1 MGRGVGGV
9 PQSTRPPP
17 PRARGRPS
25 TRTAPCL
32 RGRAG
37 PLGPHGSC
45 PRGRP
50 PAPSSRRGT
59 SPPPPLWPYSGT
71 RSCAEP
77 HFRQE
82 SGLFRV
88 PMPRHVS
95 RESPVSLSASWL
107 QRNTRSILRAN
118 HGSSAR
124 SPSRDGCHPKK
135 SQILTRR
142 PILLARAQPV
152 TARLARAVTGPSRGR
167 TESAQRPSHRHRKAS
182 PRLLGSRGPSRGRT
196 ETLEPPSAGQSR
208 GWICPTVI
216 IERGFFSPQT

>member
-1 MGRGVGGV
+1 MGRGGGGV

-32 RGRAG
+32 RGR
-37 PLGPHGSC
+37 
-45 PRGRP
+45 P
-50 PAPSSRRGT
+50 PVSLSRRST
-59 SPPPPLWPYSGT
+59 SPPPPLRPYFGT

-88 PMPRHVS
+88 PMPRHAS

-152 TARLARAVTGPSRGR
+152 TARLARAVSRPYRDSRAAISGAIARLDLPDGHRRTGLLPTPNMKKCWKMAG
-167 TESAQRPSHRHRKAS
+167 TRPIRA
-182 PRLLGSRGPSRGRT
+182 
-196 ETLEPPSAGQSR
+196 
-208 GWICPTVI
+208 
-216 IERGFFSPQT
+216 

>member
-17 PRARGRPS
+17 PRAPS

-32 RGRAG
+32 RRRAG

-45 PRGRP
+45 LRGRP

-59 SPPPPLWPYSGT
+59 SPPPPLRPYSGT

-88 PMPRHVS
+88 PMPRHAS
-95 RESPVSLSASWL
+95 RESPVSRDASWL
-107 QRNTRSILRAN
+107 QRNTKSILRAN

-152 TARLARAVTGPSRGR
+152 TARLARAVSRPYRDSRAAISGAMARLDLPDGHRRTGLLPTPNMKKCWKMAG
-167 TESAQRPSHRHRKAS
+167 TRPIRA
-182 PRLLGSRGPSRGRT
+182 
-196 ETLEPPSAGQSR
+196 
-208 GWICPTVI
+208 
-216 IERGFFSPQT
+216 